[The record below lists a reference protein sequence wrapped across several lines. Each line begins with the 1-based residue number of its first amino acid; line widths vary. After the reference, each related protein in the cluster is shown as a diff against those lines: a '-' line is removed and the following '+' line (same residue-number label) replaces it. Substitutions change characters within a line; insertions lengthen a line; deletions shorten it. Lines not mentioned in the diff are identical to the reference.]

1 MYKYR
6 ADPNCRVIRSIC
18 VCFFVFVLLFVGT
31 DRSINTKV
39 QLKWCDD
46 ATSQIVIIYILLKHA
61 VKVSARSFRFSECLR
76 VKWAHTYWKCNWK
89 HLIIIVG
96 ARTRHVFNVFNAIVD
111 FQRNYNKWNL
121 VFLKRIRQAAS
132 KICSFPY
139 LHCGLLSATAL
150 IQRYLGH
157 TRCWDICYPTIYP
170 RHTNLTNVVR

>member
-1 MYKYR
+1 MLILIAVWFVRFVCVFFLCLCYCLCEQIDQSIQKYSSSG
-6 ADPNCRVIRSIC
+6 ATTPLHKS
-18 VCFFVFVLLFVGT
+18 LLYIYYWST
-31 DRSINTKV
+31 
-39 QLKWCDD
+39 QLKW
-46 ATSQIVIIYILLKHA
+46 VRA
-61 VKVSARSFRFSECLR
+61 VSDFQSVYASSE
-76 VKWAHTYWKCNWK
+76 HTYWKCNWK